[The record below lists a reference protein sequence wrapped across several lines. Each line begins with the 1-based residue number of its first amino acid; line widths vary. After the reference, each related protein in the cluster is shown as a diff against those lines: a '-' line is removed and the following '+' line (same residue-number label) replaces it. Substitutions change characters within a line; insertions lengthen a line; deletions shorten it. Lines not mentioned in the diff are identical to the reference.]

1 MGAGVVN
8 LSVAADGYDQIR
20 MASRRPASRKWTV
33 GKGGLPTTCRLL
45 QVDINLVGVSGLEL
59 VTFCIHDRRST
70 DQAWAETLLSV
81 ELQVVTF

>member
-1 MGAGVVN
+1 MTIEGPDRPEADSLSNDQGVWG
-8 LSVAADGYDQIR
+8 SDSHDR
-20 MASRRPASRKWTV
+20 SPRRPLLWATTV
-33 GKGGLPTTCRLL
+33 KLTGPPSTY
-45 QVDINLVGVSGLEL
+45 